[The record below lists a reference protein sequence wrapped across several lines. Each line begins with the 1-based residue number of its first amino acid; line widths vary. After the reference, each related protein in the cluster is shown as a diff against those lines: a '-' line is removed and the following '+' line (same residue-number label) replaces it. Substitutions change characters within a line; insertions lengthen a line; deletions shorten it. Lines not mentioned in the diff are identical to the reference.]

1 MEVAT
6 AYATFANGGYKIEPY
21 FIRTIDS
28 INEDFNFQGSPAAMC
43 LKDCENGE
51 KKAARVLDP
60 RVAFIVNS
68 MLSDAVKKGTARKA
82 TRILD
87 RQDIHG
93 KTGTTNDS
101 DIWFSG
107 YTSNLVATAW
117 AGFSDNSPVGNRE
130 WGSTAPLE
138 MWIDFMKEAL
148 KDSPENILP
157 SKPEGLV
164 LVKIDPKTGLRANA
178 SDPQGIFEIFREEYI
193 PQTLSRRYTGQEAE
207 DPTQTLF

>member
-1 MEVAT
+1 M
-6 AYATFANGGYKIEPY
+6 
-21 FIRTIDS
+21 
-28 INEDFNFQGSPAAMC
+28 
-43 LKDCENGE
+43 
-51 KKAARVLDP
+51 
-60 RVAFIVNS
+60 NS

-87 RQDIHG
+87 RQDLHG

-101 DIWFSG
+101 DVWFSG
-107 YTSNLVATAW
+107 YTPNLVATAW

-138 MWIDFMKEAL
+138 TWIEFMKEAL
-148 KDSPENILP
+148 KGSPEDILR

-178 SDPQGIFEIFREEYI
+178 SDPQGIFEIFREENS
-193 PQTLSRRYTGQEAE
+193 PQTMSKRVPGFEAE